1 VHLTLLNLLG
11 QPVGWQRWFKEWPIS
26 PCIRAKIRASGSRG
40 NWLGRGQLGVLLLTL
55 MQTALQITSELFDVT
70 PDWVEVSYSNE
81 GLKPWHG
88 GCAIGDKIQLRKE
101 FETRERFWLC
111 RRDELLAH
119 ELLHAC
125 RADFSDSLFEE
136 ILAFQ
141 TSRSWWRRFFS
152 PIFGSNRE
160 TLLFLGTL
168 LPAAALVWVSPWI
181 YLVPGALALLGLGR
195 LLIRQ
200 RQYRRCVR
208 NLGRLVS
215 HPRAVT
221 FRLTAE
227 EIIRFSRGEIE
238 SYVAQQTSTRWQEIK
253 QRYF

>member
-1 VHLTLLNLLG
+1 M
-11 QPVGWQRWFKEWPIS
+11 KEREPFRI
-26 PCIRAKIRASGSRG
+26 IKE
-40 NWLGRGQLGVLLLTL
+40 
-55 MQTALQITSELFDVT
+55 MFDVEPQGVNIT
-70 PDWVEVSYSNE
+70 YSNK
-81 GLKPWHG
+81 GLAPWHG
-88 GCAIGDKIQLRKE
+88 GCAIGDQIQLRKE
-101 FETRERFWLC
+101 FETRDKFLFC
-111 RRDELLAH
+111 RRDELIAH

-125 RADFSDSLFEE
+125 RADFPDSLFEE

-168 LPAAALVWVSPWI
+168 LPAAALVWISPWI
-181 YLVPGALALLGLGR
+181 YLVPGTLALLGLGR

-200 RQYRRCVR
+200 RQYGRCVR

-238 SYVAQQTSTRWQEIK
+238 SYVAEQSCPRWQEIK